1 MNSEDDV
8 QDIRER
14 LVRIETLLKM
24 NDSKIGLE
32 LQGLEEKI
40 KVANH
45 RIGDLENTI
54 MWLWRAVVGAI
65 VGGAIALLFK

>member
-1 MNSEDDV
+1 MNNEQDV

-14 LVRIETLLKM
+14 LVRIETLLENNSSK
-24 NDSKIGLE
+24 NDLKI
-32 LQGLEEKI
+32 QGLEEKI

-45 RIGDLENTI
+45 RIEDLESTI
-54 MWLWRAVVGAI
+54 TWLWRAIIGAI

>member
-32 LQGLEEKI
+32 LQGLEEK
-40 KVANH
+40 VANH

-54 MWLWRAVVGAI
+54 MWLWRAVGGAI

>member
-1 MNSEDDV
+1 MNS
-8 QDIRER
+8 
-14 LVRIETLLKM
+14 
-24 NDSKIGLE
+24 IGLE

-54 MWLWRAVVGAI
+54 MWLWRAVGGAI